1 MSFLKWNLTLFGA
14 APGEVH
20 PERAALLAEVQQIP
34 GLTWT
39 PGLVERFA
47 AEAPGSSKSYGV
59 KGNVSEVRVP

>member
-1 MSFLKWNLTLFGA
+1 MSFIKWNLNLFGA

-39 PGLVERFA
+39 PSLVERFA
-47 AEAPGSSKSYGV
+47 AEAPGNSKSYGV
-59 KGNVSEVRVP
+59 KGNVSEVRMP

>member
-1 MSFLKWNLTLFGA
+1 MSFLKWNLNLFGA

-20 PERAALLAEVQQIP
+20 PERAALLAEVQQMP

-47 AEAPGSSKSYGV
+47 AEAPGNSKSYGV
-59 KGNVSEVRVP
+59 KGNVSEVGVP